1 MTTLD
6 LEQPV
11 LTDDDLP
18 IPALKPV
25 LEDDSG
31 YIDLGIDRLVSES
44 PLECS
49 TTPGKNEGLV
59 ESNFGMSLN
68 WKPDSPSCNKEDDM
82 GSHFYSEVSV
92 EIDDVHDP
100 RAALKT
106 GLKVIDAM
114 GNGDG
119 GIGMFAGI
127 DTPIAAS
134 KGSKLIIKTDPMT
147 DGRLLSC
154 SAIMEYFE
162 KFGQVLNVS
171 KYSVPTGDIGC
182 KIELP
187 GHFMVEFGYD
197 LGLNAALRDGKVQI
211 ISTTFVGKLK
221 LVSVKLFQFT
231 DELENVI
238 KAKTKSYRERKL
250 REKAHSLRRNN
261 WK

>member
-25 LEDDSG
+25 LDDDSG
-31 YIDLGIDRLVSES
+31 YIDLGVDRHVSEA
-44 PLECS
+44 PFECS
-49 TTPGKNEGLV
+49 PTPGKNEGLV
-59 ESNFGMSLN
+59 ESNFGMTLN
-68 WKPDSPSCNKEDDM
+68 WKPESPSCNKEDDK
-82 GSHFYSEVSV
+82 GSHFYSEVSI

-100 RAALKT
+100 RAALKND
-106 GLKVIDAM
+106 LKVIDAM

-127 DTPIAAS
+127 ETPIAAS
-134 KGSKLIIKTDPMT
+134 KGSKLIIKTDPM
-147 DGRLLSC
+147 LLSC

-171 KYSVPTGDIGC
+171 KYSVPTGEIGC